1 MATMHFFL
9 PLLPDEHYYSRIAS
23 MAVLTPT
30 KSITDFYHAWLGV
43 NRVLG
48 PLKDYEAIRHDVATT
63 THANAHTP
71 PQTTAREDVL
81 YRHTSAGF
89 YRHFLNVAQQRALL
103 DVASKDKRKAFFIP
117 WLTKV
122 RHAHCWRSCPQ
133 CIEGDISNYGTS
145 YWHVAHQLPTA
156 TTCHKHR
163 SQTLM
168 TGCNHCGWQ
177 QTDLRETPLPDITCP
192 ECEHDMSE
200 NLPVAN
206 AANAAIQKIGLAL
219 HLSSDTSQRP
229 SHKPQ
234 IHRLV
239 EYAFGDT
246 IRDRQQAYWE
256 TKGQVEHA
264 FWDWVWE
271 NRIDSYFIVN
281 ADEELQ
287 NILCLEPIMNTPTKV
302 TPLAHIIWLAFFHH
316 IGQFDHARLS
326 SAS

>member
-9 PLLPDEHYYSRIAS
+9 PLLPDEHYYSRIAR
-23 MAVLTPT
+23 MAVMTPT
-30 KSITDFYHAWLGV
+30 KSITDFYRAWLGV
-43 NRVLG
+43 NQVLG
-48 PLKDYEAIRHDVATT
+48 PYKDYEAIRHDVVATT
-63 THANAHTP
+63 P
-71 PQTTAREDVL
+71 KTAREDLL

-89 YRHFLNVAQQRALL
+89 YRHFLTIEQQRALL

-122 RHAHCWRSCPQ
+122 RHANCWRSCPQ
-133 CIEGDISNYGTS
+133 CIEDDINTFGTS

-156 TTCHKHR
+156 TTCHKHA

-168 TGCNHCGWQ
+168 AGCSHCGWQ
-177 QTDLRETPLPDITCP
+177 QTDLRETPLPDITCL
-192 ECEHDMSE
+192 ECNLAMSE
-200 NLPVAN
+200 NLAVAN
-206 AANAAIQKIGLAL
+206 AANTATQKIGLAL
-219 HLSSDTSQRP
+219 HLDSDTSQRQ
-229 SHKPQ
+229 SIKTQ
-234 IHRLV
+234 IYRLV

-271 NRIDSYFIVN
+271 NRIDRYFVVN
-281 ADEELQ
+281 SDEELKTQ
-287 NILCLEPIMNTPTKV
+287 LCLELIINNPSKV

>member
-9 PLLPDEHYYSRIAS
+9 PLLPDEHYYSRIAR

-30 KSITDFYHAWLGV
+30 KSITDFYRAWLGV
-43 NRVLG
+43 DRVLS
-48 PLKDYEAIRHDVATT
+48 PLKDYEAIRYDVARTSL
-63 THANAHTP
+63 ANAHATT
-71 PQTTAREDVL
+71 QTTAHEDVL

-89 YRHFLNVAQQRALL
+89 YRHFLNVEQQRALL
-103 DVASKDKRKAFFIP
+103 DVASKGKRKAFFIP

-133 CIEGDISNYGTS
+133 CIEEDTTKFGTS

-156 TTCHKHR
+156 TTCHKHAT
-163 SQTLM
+163 QTLM
-168 TGCNHCGWQ
+168 IGCSHCGWQ
-177 QTDLRETPLPDITCP
+177 HTDLREAPLPDITCP
-192 ECEHDMSE
+192 ECNHNMSE
-200 NLPVAN
+200 SLPVAD

-219 HLSSDTSQRP
+219 HLRSETSQRP

-256 TKGQVEHA
+256 TKSQVELA
-264 FWDWVWE
+264 FWDWVRE